1 MFFVVQSNDSFN
13 FPLGWIKYIVIDIIV
28 IIVVCFRVVHGID
41 GSVEETLC
49 MKRKSKKRPQ
59 KQFFTHIL
67 EREMQTTEVSKKLQ
81 PVRTLQ
87 SIFRAKNSKY
97 DSAPQNKVEQR
108 ITTQLDFEHNRQN
121 NLWRTPF
128 DDEKY
133 LQLQSDEATGIYLNA
148 NIKT

>member
-1 MFFVVQSNDSFN
+1 
-13 FPLGWIKYIVIDIIV
+13 
-28 IIVVCFRVVHGID
+28 
-41 GSVEETLC
+41 
-49 MKRKSKKRPQ
+49 MKRKAKKRPQ
-59 KQFFTHIL
+59 NHFFTHIL

-87 SIFRAKNSKY
+87 SIFYIPREKLQVWLLF
-97 DSAPQNKVEQR
+97 APQNKAEQR
-108 ITTQLDFEHNRQN
+108 SITQLDFEHNRQN
-121 NLWRTPF
+121 HLWRTPF